1 MAQPKAKSN
10 SVVTSEWDID
20 TGLLT
25 IVVLGKGGGKIVFD
39 VRKFAGEDAYDEL
52 TDNGK
57 HGLLHGV
64 NQRIGNKTA
73 ISKDPLTGQAATPAE
88 KFEAMQSIVEHF
100 ENGGEWKMGGNGVRP
115 INRAALYEAIA
126 VVRGRPVEE
135 VEAKFRDKEDIV
147 LKTYLTIADVA
158 AEYVRRTKRGV
169 DSAKVDEMFAELD
182 EAE

>member
-39 VRKFAGEDAYDEL
+39 VRKFAGEDAYDAL

-88 KFEAMQSIVEHF
+88 KFQAMQNIVEHF
-100 ENGGEWKMGGNGVRP
+100 EGGGEWKMGGNGQRP
-115 INRAALYEAIA
+115 LNRSALYEAIA
-126 VVRGRPVEE
+126 VVRGSTPEK
-135 VEAKFRDKEDIV
+135 VEAIYRSKEDEV
-147 LKTYLTIADVA
+147 LRTFLGIADVA

-169 DSAKVDEMFAELD
+169 DSKRVDEMFSEMDGVA
-182 EAE
+182 